1 MTPLRL
7 GRLALAGLIAA
18 LVAAL
23 MAMTGPSAPARVSVS
38 WSEPDAVGT
47 VGGSASTTSLYR
59 FSSYVAGKPVRWNP
73 CATIHWKFR
82 TVGGPAYGV
91 TIARQAVARVAKL
104 TGTRWVED
112 AGTTATP
119 NSAWLPK
126 TTSGIRPV
134 LIGWTDGAHSDL
146 LAGRPRSV
154 LGVTRTAYFGTT
166 IDGVSLAA
174 TKAAVVALDRTD
186 KLPLTGALSWKTTL
200 LHELG
205 HAMGL
210 DHAGYS
216 SQLMYPTLSR
226 TLTDFQSGDK
236 TGLSRLGISSG
247 CINLGF

>member
-7 GRLALAGLIAA
+7 RTALSGLVAA
-18 LVAAL
+18 LVAVLLAV
-23 MAMTGPSAPARVSVS
+23 TGPSSPARVSVQ
-38 WSEPDAVGT
+38 WSEPDEVGT
-47 VGGSASTTSLYR
+47 VGAATSTSSLYR
-59 FSSYVAGKPVRWNP
+59 FSSLVAGKPVRWNP

-82 TVGGPAYGV
+82 TVGGPPYGV
-91 TIARQAVARVAKL
+91 TIARQAVARVAQL

-119 NSAWLPK
+119 NSSWLPK
-126 TTSGIRPV
+126 TTTGIRPV
-134 LIGWTDGAHSDL
+134 LIGWTDGSHSDL
-146 LAGRPRSV
+146 LAGRPKSV
-154 LGVTRTAYFGTT
+154 LGVTRTAYFGVT

-186 KLPLTGALSWKTTL
+186 KLPLTGPLSWKTTL

-210 DHAGYS
+210 DHSGYT

-226 TLTDFQSGDK
+226 SLTDYQSGDK
-236 TGLSRLGISSG
+236 SGLYRLGKSAG
-247 CINLGF
+247 CIDLGF